1 MGSRAADPD
10 IEQETAGEEQESAR
24 AEQDTCWWI
33 SWWVGQVLGWFIPC
47 PRKEGHKNKLF
58 FTPAKRNPLWNA
70 KSSVSGRTFSSFLV
84 PVLGPKK
91 GTSDDAEIG
100 HPLSKS
106 YKEVPI

>member
-1 MGSRAADPD
+1 MN
-10 IEQETAGEEQESAR
+10 
-24 AEQDTCWWI
+24 
-33 SWWVGQVLGWFIPC
+33 QVLGLSIPC
-47 PRKEGHKNKLF
+47 PQKEGHKSKLF
-58 FTPAKRNPLWNA
+58 LAPPKRNPLWNA